1 MSDII
6 LDDFQNSVSESL
18 IRHRSIIDI
27 MTKFNES
34 NARVNR
40 ALAKSVTTCG
50 CIGVSAHKQKLPDDA
65 SLENISDLLSYQVEG
80 ELCDN
85 CKEVLEDEIGT
96 NIYYLAA
103 LCDALGINLFD
114 AIIKRYDKLKTLG
127 KFTMF

>member
-1 MSDII
+1 MNDII
-6 LDDFQNSVSESL
+6 LDDFQNSVAESL

-34 NARVNR
+34 NARVSR
-40 ALAKSVTTCG
+40 ALAKSITSCG
-50 CIGVSAHKQKLPDDA
+50 CISVSAHKQKLPDDA
-65 SLENISDLLSYQVEG
+65 SLENISDLLSYQVDG

-96 NIYYLAA
+96 NLYYLAA
-103 LCDALGINLFD
+103 LCDSMGINLFD
-114 AIIKRYDKLKTLG
+114 VIIKRYDKLQTLG

>member
-1 MSDII
+1 MSDFI
-6 LDDFQNSVSESL
+6 LDDFQNSVAESL

-34 NARVNR
+34 TARVNR
-40 ALAKSVTTCG
+40 AMAKSVTTCG
-50 CIGVSAHKQKLPDDA
+50 CINVDAHKQKLPDDA

-80 ELCDN
+80 QLCDN

-114 AIIKRYDKLKTLG
+114 TIIKRYDKLQTLG
-127 KFTMF
+127 KFTML

>member
-1 MSDII
+1 MNDII

-40 ALAKSVTTCG
+40 ALAKSVTSCG
-50 CIGVSAHKQKLPDDA
+50 CISVSAHKQKLPDDA
-65 SLENISDLLSYQVEG
+65 SFENISGLLSYQVEG
-80 ELCDN
+80 QLCDN
-85 CKEVLEDEIGT
+85 CKDVLEDEIGT

-103 LCDALGINLFD
+103 LCDSLGINLFD

-127 KFTMF
+127 KFSTF

>member
-1 MSDII
+1 MSDFI
-6 LDDFQNSVSESL
+6 LDDFQNSVAESL

-34 NARVNR
+34 TARVNR
-40 ALAKSVTTCG
+40 AMAKSVTTCG
-50 CIGVSAHKQKLPDDA
+50 CINVSAHKQKLPDDA

-80 ELCDN
+80 QLCDN

-114 AIIKRYDKLKTLG
+114 TIIKRYDKLQTLG
-127 KFTMF
+127 KFTML

>member
-50 CIGVSAHKQKLPDDA
+50 CISVSAHKQKLPDDA

-114 AIIKRYDKLKTLG
+114 TIIKRYDKLKTLG

>member
-1 MSDII
+1 MNDII

-40 ALAKSVTTCG
+40 ALAKSVTSCG
-50 CIGVSAHKQKLPDDA
+50 CISVSAHKQKLPEDA
-65 SLENISDLLSYQVEG
+65 SLENISSLLSYQVEG

-103 LCDALGINLFD
+103 LCDSLGISLFD
-114 AIIKRYDKLKTLG
+114 AIIKRYDKLQTLG
-127 KFTMF
+127 KFSTF